1 MPPPERT
8 APQPRDRRPLVE
20 QAPQPDLRRALAALL
35 PELRAFARFLARDR
49 TLADDLVQDALV
61 RALGALH
68 QYQPGTSLKAWVF
81 TILRNAYYEQGRRRW
96 REVGLGDAAADP
108 AVNSGASA
116 APAPD
121 HGSRAELG
129 DLQRVVWQLPPL
141 LREALTLVGA
151 QELSYEEA
159 AAICRVPVGTMK
171 ARVSRART
179 ALARAMHRP
188 DHAIGRRAG
197 HPTGNEADS
206 D

>member
-1 MPPPERT
+1 MPPPPERT
-8 APQPRDRRPLVE
+8 VPQPHGPCLPAE
-20 QAPQPDLRRALAALL
+20 HAPQPDLRRALAALL
-35 PELRAFARFLARDR
+35 PDLRAFARFLARDR
-49 TLADDLVQDALV
+49 ALADDLVQDTLV

-68 QYQPGTSLKAWVF
+68 QYQSGTNLKAWVF

-96 REVGLGDAAADP
+96 REVGLDEAADP
-108 AVNSGASA
+108 DASTA
-116 APAPD
+116 SAPD

-129 DLQRVVWQLPPL
+129 DLQRVVWRLPPL

-179 ALARAMHRP
+179 ALARAMHRVG
-188 DHAIGRRAG
+188 DEAEGGR
-197 HPTGNEADS
+197 
-206 D
+206 

>member
-8 APQPRDRRPLVE
+8 APQSHDCRLSTER
-20 QAPQPDLRRALAALL
+20 APQPDLRRALAALL
-35 PELRAFARFLARDR
+35 PDLRAFARFLARDR
-49 TLADDLVQDALV
+49 ALADDLVQDALV

-68 QYQPGTSLKAWVF
+68 QYQSGTSLKAWVF

-96 REVGLGDAAADP
+96 REVGLDAAAD
-108 AVNSGASA
+108 ADASTTS
-116 APAPD
+116 APD
-121 HGSRAELG
+121 HGSRAELS

-179 ALARAMHRP
+179 ALARAMQRPEQRIGHRAGYP
-188 DHAIGRRAG
+188 VG
-197 HPTGNEADS
+197 HPTGDEADS
-206 D
+206 DQ